1 MGFFSGKKKVYVS
14 SVVYNLLGD
23 QQPTQY
29 LPTVVFGGV
38 LKQTNSLGITIKDG
52 LLNGPGM
59 RLRNFFK
66 WVRNSGYADEV
77 GLATSTFY
85 PDVPIN
91 KENLANIIKQQN
103 PNYISV
109 EITSAS
115 INYYDYTY
123 IADQY
128 VYNHRPDKLNDDYI
142 VEEFAVFIG
151 YHYVTVIEKDEDGN
165 SVTKRKRINDYR
177 YDIRITFTDG
187 TKAEINSS
195 SYNKDGQYLYAVYIY
210 TYEKKDWLG
219 RPEIKQR
226 TKYIVYCKN
235 TGNAQYD
242 AFFKEVVPLQKTYAP
257 YIPLRTWNTFLD
269 KGYMPTTY
277 EFAKKAF
284 KRAVGSNNYDSLI
297 SDLKKNKSIGDIDFA
312 YVVFGVA
319 LNTPYKEGKQ
329 YIFTYLYNL
338 WLNKRI
344 SDSISGK
351 PEDAYGN
358 TFFNRINNPR
368 QVNIKSNY
376 GSINYNIWFE
386 WGTMTHYYGT
396 GQAKAGLKEGDYHF
410 YAKNQEYS
418 KEDEDGEV
426 TTYTVEHSY
435 FCHQITPVR
444 YEVIEITNF
453 TYANLIYKGKSVVYS
468 GLDAL
473 NGSDGPNETGFIIPL
488 QEQSFKESGLVYTSQ
503 LAQSTYYCV
512 FNCYVVKKERWYQT
526 GIFRFVIVV
535 VVAVVITIAT
545 WNPAAGGAAGSA
557 AGGGAAAGTGAAAGA
572 AAGAASSTLTSA
584 IMGAVANAIAGMIVI
599 NIVTEVAKGVFG
611 DKVGSIIGAVASL
624 VAMNVANGVM
634 NGMSASEALTK
645 LSSAFQMLQLANAV
659 VSGIAGIINVDT
671 QEIYNKSQT
680 MLQEYEQRSKEISK
694 LQAELFNQTLDITSI
709 TDALKSYSYE
719 PRDSYLSRT
728 LMTGSD
734 IAEMTMNLIHN
745 FMDYSMNTKLT
756 I

>member
-1 MGFFSGKKKVYVS
+1 MGFFSSKKKVYVS

-38 LKQTNSLGITIKDG
+38 LKQTDSLGLIIKDG

-91 KENLANIIKQQN
+91 RENLANIIKQRN
-103 PNYISV
+103 PDYISV
-109 EITSAS
+109 EVTSAS

-128 VYNHRPDKLNDDYI
+128 VYNNRPDKLNDDYT
-142 VEEFAVFIG
+142 VEEFAVLIG
-151 YHYVTVIEKDEDGN
+151 YHYVKVSEKNDEGEW
-165 SVTKRKRINDYR
+165 VTKRKRINDYR

-187 TKAEINSS
+187 TKVEINSS
-195 SYNKDGQYLYAVYIY
+195 SYNKDGQYLYATYIY
-210 TYEKKDWLG
+210 TYEEKDWLG
-219 RPEIKQR
+219 KPEIKQK
-226 TKYIVYCKN
+226 TQYIVYCKG

-242 AFFKEVVPLQKTYAP
+242 AFFKEVVPLQRTYAP
-257 YIPLRTWNTFLD
+257 YIPLRTWNTFLGE
-269 KGYMPTTY
+269 GYMPSTY
-277 EFAKKAF
+277 KFAKKAF

-297 SDLKKNKSIGDIDFA
+297 SDLKKNKNISDIDFA
-312 YVVFGVA
+312 YIVFGVA

-338 WLNKRI
+338 WLNKQI

-351 PEDAYGN
+351 PEDAYGSS
-358 TFFNRINNPR
+358 FFRRVNNPR

-396 GQAKAGLKEGDYHF
+396 GQARAGLEEGDYYF
-410 YAKNQEYS
+410 YAKNKQHS
-418 KEDEDGEV
+418 QTDEDGEE

-444 YEVIEITNF
+444 YEVIEVTNF

-512 FNCYVVKKERWYQT
+512 FNCYVVKKVRWYQS
-526 GIFRFVIVV
+526 GIFGFVIAIVIAVV
-535 VVAVVITIAT
+535 VTVVT
-545 WNPAAGGAAGSA
+545 WNPAAGGAAA
-557 AGGGAAAGTGAAAGA
+557 GAAAGTGAAAGA
-572 AAGAASSTLTSA
+572 AVGAASSTLAGA
-584 IMGAVANAIAGMIVI
+584 IMGAVANAIAGMIVL
-599 NIVTEVAKGVFG
+599 NIVTEVAKGLFG
-611 DKVGSIIGAVASL
+611 DKIGSIVGAVASI
-624 VAMNVANGVM
+624 VVMNVANGLM
-634 NGMSASEALTK
+634 NGMSVSEALTQ
-645 LSSAFQMLQLANAV
+645 LSSAPQMLSLANAV
-659 VSGIAGIINVDT
+659 VSGISGAINVDT

-719 PRDSYLSRT
+719 PRDSYLNRT

-745 FMDYSMNTKLT
+745 FTDYSMNTELT

>member
-1 MGFFSGKKKVYVS
+1 MGFFSSKKKVYVS
-14 SVVYNLLGD
+14 SVVYSLLGD

-38 LKQTNSLGITIKDG
+38 LRQTDSLGTSIKDG

-66 WVRNSGYADEV
+66 WVRSSGYADEV

-91 KENLANIIKQQN
+91 KEDLANVIKQQN
-103 PNYISV
+103 SNYISV
-109 EITSAS
+109 EVTSAS

-128 VYNHRPDKLNDDYI
+128 VYNNRPDKLDDAYT
-142 VEEFAVFIG
+142 VEEFAVLIG
-151 YHYVTVIEKDEDGN
+151 YYYVPVEEEDDRGGWI
-165 SVTKRKRINDYR
+165 VKFKRINIYR

-187 TKAEINSS
+187 TKVEINSS
-195 SYNKDGQYLYAVYIY
+195 SYNKDGQYLYATYIY
-210 TYEKKDWLG
+210 TYEDKDSLG
-219 RPEIKQR
+219 KPEIKQK
-226 TKYIVYCKN
+226 TQYLVYCKG

-242 AFFKEVVPLQKTYAP
+242 TFFKEVVPLQRTYAP
-257 YIPLRTWNTFLD
+257 YIPLRTWNTFLGE
-269 KGYMPTTY
+269 GYMPSTY
-277 EFAKKAF
+277 KFAKKAF

-351 PEDAYGN
+351 PEDVYGN
-358 TFFNRINNPR
+358 SFLSQVNNPR
-368 QVNIKSNY
+368 QINIKSNY

-386 WGTMTHYYGT
+386 WGTMTHYYSI
-396 GQAKAGLKEGDYHF
+396 GQAKPGLEEGDYHF
-410 YAKNQEYS
+410 YAENKQYET
-418 KEDEDGEV
+418 KDEDGE
-426 TTYTVEHSY
+426 TTFYTVEHSY
-435 FCHQITPVR
+435 FCHQITPAR
-444 YEVIEITNF
+444 YEVIEITNL
-453 TYANLIYKGKSVVYS
+453 TYANLIYGGKSVVYS

-512 FNCYVVKKERWYQT
+512 FNCYVVKKVRWYQS
-526 GIFRFVIVV
+526 GIFGFVLSIVI
-535 VVAVVITIAT
+535 AVVITVVT
-545 WNPAAGGAAGSA
+545 WNPAAGGAAA
-557 AGGGAAAGTGAAAGA
+557 GAAAGTGAAAGA
-572 AAGAASSTLTSA
+572 AVGAASSTLAGA
-584 IMGAVANAIAGMIVI
+584 IMGAVANAIAGMIVL
-599 NIVTEVAKGVFG
+599 NIVTEVAKGLFG
-611 DKVGSIIGAVASL
+611 DKVGSVIGTVASI
-624 VAMNVANGVM
+624 VVMNVANGLM
-634 NGMSASEALTK
+634 NGMSVSEALTQ
-645 LSSAFQMLQLANAV
+645 LSSASQMLKLTNAV
-659 VSGIAGIINVDT
+659 ISGIKDAINADT

-680 MLQEYEQRSKEISK
+680 MLQEYEQRSEEISR
-694 LQAELFNQTLDITSI
+694 LQAELFNKTLDITSI

-719 PRDSYLSRT
+719 PRDSYLNRT

-734 IAEMTMNLIHN
+734 IAEMTMDLIHN
-745 FMDYSMNTKLT
+745 FTNYSMNTELT

>member
-1 MGFFSGKKKVYVS
+1 MGFFSSKKKVYVS

-38 LKQTNSLGITIKDG
+38 LKQADSLGNTIKDG

-59 RLRNFFK
+59 RLRNFFN

-91 KENLANIIKQQN
+91 KEDLANIIKQQN
-103 PNYISV
+103 PDYISV
-109 EITSAS
+109 EVTSAS

-128 VYNHRPDKLNDDYI
+128 VYNNRPDKLNDAYT
-142 VEEFAVFIG
+142 VEEFAVLIG
-151 YHYVTVIEKDEDGN
+151 YHYVEIREQDDEGRW
-165 SVTKRKRINDYR
+165 VTRRKRINDYR

-187 TKAEINSS
+187 TKVEINSS

-210 TYEKKDWLG
+210 TYEDEDWLG

-226 TKYIVYCKN
+226 TQYIVYCKG
-235 TGNAQYD
+235 TGNTQYD

-257 YIPLRTWNTFLD
+257 YIPLRTWNTFLGE
-269 KGYMPTTY
+269 GYMPTTY
-277 EFAKKAF
+277 KFAKKAF
-284 KRAVGSNNYDSLI
+284 KKAVGSNNYDSLI

-329 YIFTYLYNL
+329 YIFNYLYNL

-351 PEDAYGN
+351 PEDAYGSS
-358 TFFNRINNPR
+358 FLKRVNNPR
-368 QVNIKSNY
+368 QINIKSNY

-386 WGTMTHYYGT
+386 WGTMTHYYKT
-396 GQAKAGLKEGDYHF
+396 GQAKPGLEEGDYHF
-410 YAKNQEYS
+410 YAENEYHTHTDDDG
-418 KEDEDGEV
+418 DEV
-426 TTYTVEHSY
+426 LHSIEHSY
-435 FCHQITPVR
+435 FCHQITPAR
-444 YEVIEITNF
+444 YEVIELTNF
-453 TYANLIYKGKSVVYS
+453 TYANLIYKGKAVTYS
-468 GLDAL
+468 ALDAL

-512 FNCYVVKKERWYQT
+512 FNCYVVKKVRWYQS
-526 GIFRFVIVV
+526 GIFGFVLAIVIAVV
-535 VVAVVITIAT
+535 VTVVT
-545 WNPAAGGAAGSA
+545 WNPAAGGAAA
-557 AGGGAAAGTGAAAGA
+557 GAAAGTGAAAGVA
-572 AAGAASSTLTSA
+572 VGAASSTLAGA
-584 IMGAVANAIAGMIVI
+584 IMGAVANAIAGMIVL
-599 NIVTEVAKGVFG
+599 NIVTEVAKGLFG
-611 DKVGSIIGAVASL
+611 DKVGSIVGAVASI
-624 VAMNVANGVM
+624 VVMNVANGLM
-634 NGMSASEALTK
+634 SGMSVSEALTQ
-645 LSSAFQMLQLANAV
+645 LSSAPQMIKLANAV
-659 VSGIAGIINVDT
+659 VSGIKNAINADT

-680 MLQEYEQRSKEISK
+680 MLQEYEQRSEEISK

-709 TDALKSYSYE
+709 TNALKSYSYE

-745 FMDYSMNTKLT
+745 FTDYSMNTELT

>member
-1 MGFFSGKKKVYVS
+1 MGFFSSKKKVYVS

-38 LKQTNSLGITIKDG
+38 LKQADSLGITIKDG

-59 RLRNFFK
+59 RLRKFFK

-103 PNYISV
+103 LNYISV
-109 EITSAS
+109 EVTSAS

-128 VYNHRPDKLNDDYI
+128 VYNNRPDKLNDDYI
-142 VEEFAVFIG
+142 VEEFAVLIG
-151 YHYVTVIEKDEDGN
+151 YHYVTVTEKDDNGH
-165 SVTKRKRINDYR
+165 SVTKIKRIDDYR

-187 TKAEINSS
+187 TKVEINSS

-210 TYEKKDWLG
+210 TYEDEDWLG

-226 TKYIVYCKN
+226 TQYIVYCKN

-242 AFFKEVVPLQKTYAP
+242 SFFKEVVPLQKTYAP
-257 YIPLRTWNTFLD
+257 YIPLRTWNTFLGE
-269 KGYMPTTY
+269 GYMPTTY

-297 SDLKKNKSIGDIDFA
+297 SDLKKNNSIGDIDFA

-338 WLNKRI
+338 WLNKKI

-351 PEDAYGN
+351 PEDAYGSS
-358 TFFNRINNPR
+358 FLRRVNNPR
-368 QVNIKSNY
+368 RVNIKSNY

-386 WGTMTHYYGT
+386 WGTMTHYYKI
-396 GQAKAGLKEGDYHF
+396 GQAKSGLKEGDYHF
-410 YAKNQEYS
+410 YAENEYFTH
-418 KEDEDGEV
+418 KDEDGEE

-444 YEVIEITNF
+444 YEVIELTNF

-512 FNCYVVKKERWYQT
+512 FNCYVVKKVRWYQS
-526 GIFRFVIVV
+526 GIFGFVIAIVIAVV
-535 VVAVVITIAT
+535 VTVVT
-545 WNPAAGGAAGSA
+545 WNPAAGGAAA
-557 AGGGAAAGTGAAAGA
+557 GAAAGTGAAAGA
-572 AAGAASSTLTSA
+572 AVGAASSTLAGA
-584 IMGAVANAIAGMIVI
+584 IMGAVANAIAGMIVL
-599 NIVTEVAKGVFG
+599 NIVTEVAKGIFG
-611 DKVGSIIGAVASL
+611 DKVGSIVGAVASI
-624 VAMNVANGVM
+624 VVMNVANGLM
-634 NGMSASEALTK
+634 NGMSVSEALTQ
-645 LSSAFQMLQLANAV
+645 LSSAPQMLKLANAV
-659 VSGIAGIINVDT
+659 VSGIKDAINADT

-680 MLQEYEQRSKEISK
+680 MLQEYEQRSEEISK

-719 PRDSYLSRT
+719 PRDSYLNRT

-734 IAEMTMNLIHN
+734 IAELTMNLIHN
-745 FMDYSMNTKLT
+745 FTDYSMNTELT